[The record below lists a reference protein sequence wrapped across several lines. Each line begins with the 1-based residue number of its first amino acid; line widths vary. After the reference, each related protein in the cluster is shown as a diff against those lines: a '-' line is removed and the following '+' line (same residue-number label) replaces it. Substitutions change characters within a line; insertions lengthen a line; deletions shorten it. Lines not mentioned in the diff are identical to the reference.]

1 VTAGPSSA
9 VPSPDRAARLRG
21 LSRAARLR
29 CPRCGQGPL
38 FRGAFRMHDAC
49 PQCGF
54 SYAREPGFYLGS
66 IYLNYGATVILTG
79 GLYAVLVL
87 GIGLSTET
95 ALAACLAAAV
105 AFPILFFRHARSFL
119 LALDSSVNQDQTGE
133 DRVRDAD
140 DAAADVPSTGG
151 LTRRKLAAL
160 ASDDGRAGCAMGV
173 ALALVLLFGLGM
185 AAVTLLFMGDG
196 GTNAPF
202 E

>member
-1 VTAGPSSA
+1 
-9 VPSPDRAARLRG
+9 
-21 LSRAARLR
+21 
-29 CPRCGQGPL
+29 
-38 FRGAFRMHDAC
+38 MHEAC

-66 IYLNYGATVILTG
+66 IYLNYGATVVLTG

-119 LALDSSVNQDQTGE
+119 LALDSSVNRDQTGQ
-133 DRVRDAD
+133 DRARAGE
-140 DAAADVPSTGG
+140 DAAGG
-151 LTRRKLAAL
+151 LSRRTLAAL